1 MSIEDQLRERIQR
14 AAGEMSCPD
23 DLYERVWKSNKRYI
37 EAASSKRSR
46 TVPDRRNFARRAV
59 MACAAAVVLT
69 AGVLASGFVSPA
81 MAEAL
86 SRIPWVQNIFKFA
99 GDMGLQNAAQQ
110 GLVNEVHFSD
120 SHDDFTLTALQV
132 VYDGTR
138 ASIALQL
145 DKAGEP
151 AALYSY
157 LENGALKQLPKSQG
171 YFKRLKARI
180 DGAEAVTWDIGPG
193 VDTSS
198 AIITIIAVSDDQTR
212 RAVLPEQ
219 FDLSLEVTLTGVR
232 EPFRFNIPI
241 CKNTRNLLLSPDA
254 GKSFGNLSWK
264 LQKLELSPIS
274 TRMSLLSEYKAADG
288 RVLYFDLADDQGNIA
303 GWIDV
308 ASERLPDGS
317 RQFDLLYEPLPP
329 DVKNV
334 VIKPFLYV
342 YEGPPANRV
351 AKIDSQGRLIREY
364 IKELEMTIPIF

>member
-37 EAASSKRSR
+37 EGTSSKRSR
-46 TVPDRRNFARRAV
+46 TVPDRRNFARKAV

-86 SRIPWVQNIFKFA
+86 KRIPWVQNIFKLA

-110 GLVNEVHFSD
+110 DLVNEVHFSD

-138 ASIALQL
+138 VNIALQL

-151 AALYSY
+151 AVLWGNSR
-157 LENGALKQLPKSQG
+157 ALKQLQQSQG
-171 YFKRLKARI
+171 YFKLLKARI
-180 DGAEAVTWDIGPG
+180 DGAEAMVTWDIGPG

-241 CKNTRNLLLSPDA
+241 RKNTRNLLLSPDA
-254 GKSFGNLSWK
+254 GKSLGNLSWK
-264 LQKLELSPIS
+264 LQELELSPIS

-288 RVLYFDLADDQGNIA
+288 RELLFDVADAQGNTA
-303 GWIDV
+303 GRLVSNIQG
-308 ASERLPDGS
+308 LPDGS
-317 RQFDLLYEPLPP
+317 SQRDYFFEPLPA
-329 DVKNV
+329 DAKTVT
-334 VIKPFLYV
+334 IKPFLYV
-342 YEGPPANRV
+342 YEDPPANRIP
-351 AKIDSQGRLIREY
+351 KIDSQGHWIKEY